1 MGMLIDGVWCGD
13 TDQNM
18 QCGAFKR
25 EVSKLPTLSAH
36 KIAARLQN
44 NTDIV
49 LVVSQSCP
57 WSHRTTLVR
66 SLKGLEN
73 ISVALAGG
81 PRLEGYALTGC
92 QELDPGAD
100 PIRHVHQLYTATDP
114 TYTGRATVPFL
125 WDKGTRTILSN
136 SSEGIA
142 RALDQI
148 GNNWRVAP
156 DDLAGEIDALNSR
169 IYKGL
174 ANAVYRAGF
183 ATAQLPYMEATR
195 DVFATLDW
203 LESHLAERR
212 SLFGQQVTE
221 SDLFLFATLVRFDAV
236 YAPLFRCTRR
246 RLVEYPAL
254 WTYARDVYSWPGIAG
269 TFDFE
274 ANLTGYFLNDTDN
287 NPHGIVPELPDIDW
301 TEPHGRDR
309 LGALTVWQDGVLIP
323 FEDITGGDRET

>member
-1 MGMLIDGVWCGD
+1 MGMLIDGVWCD
-13 TDQNM
+13 STNRYM
-18 QCGAFKR
+18 QDGAFKR
-25 EVSKLPTLSAH
+25 ETSELPTLSAGE
-36 KIAARLQN
+36 IAACLQN
-44 NTDIV
+44 KTNIV
-49 LVVSQSCP
+49 LVASQSCP

-66 SLKGLEN
+66 ALKDLEK

-81 PRLEGYALTGC
+81 PRVEGYALTGFP
-92 QELDPGAD
+92 ELDPGAD

-114 TYTGRATVPFL
+114 TYTGRATVPVL
-125 WDKGTRTILSN
+125 WDTSTRRILSN
-136 SSEGIA
+136 SSAGIA

-148 GNNWRVAP
+148 GNRWRLAP
-156 DDLAGEIDALNSR
+156 DMLADEIDALNTGV
-169 IYKGL
+169 YEGL

-183 ATAQLPYMEATR
+183 ATAQSAYLEATR

-203 LESHLAERR
+203 LESHLAKRR
-212 SLFGQQVTE
+212 CLFGQQVTE

-254 WTYARDVYSWPGIAG
+254 WAYARDVYSWPGIAD

-274 ANLTGYFLNDTDN
+274 ANLTGYFQNDTDN
-287 NPHGIVPELPDIDW
+287 NPHGIVPELPGIDW

-309 LGALTVWQDGVLIP
+309 LGALTVWQNDALIP
-323 FEDITGGDRET
+323 FKDVGGGYHAA